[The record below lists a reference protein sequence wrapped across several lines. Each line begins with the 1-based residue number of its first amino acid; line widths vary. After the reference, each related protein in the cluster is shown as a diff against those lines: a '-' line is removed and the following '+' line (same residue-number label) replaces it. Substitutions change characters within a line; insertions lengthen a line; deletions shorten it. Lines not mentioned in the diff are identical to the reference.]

1 MSKNEDST
9 INRRQF
15 MRTMG
20 ALPIVSGAVMISMC
34 TSGCSEESSTSP
46 LTGEKVTLTLANEPE
61 LQSNGGAI
69 RRAFGANMNSNRPVI
84 VVRTAQDK
92 FRAMSSYCPHEG
104 GSIGNPTGSKAMCS
118 KHGAEFGLSEGNFA
132 QNIGGQSSPAAQTF
146 VVTYNQSAGT
156 ITITF

>member
-1 MSKNEDST
+1 MIENQES
-9 INRRQF
+9 IMNRRQF

-20 ALPIVSGAVMISMC
+20 ALPIVSGAVIMSMC
-34 TSGCSEESSTSP
+34 TSGCSDDSATSP
-46 LTGEKVTLTLANEPE
+46 LTGEKVTLILANEPN
-61 LQSNGGAI
+61 LKDINGSI

-104 GSIGNPTGSKAMCS
+104 GSIGNPSGSKAICPN
-118 KHGAEFGLSEGNFA
+118 HGAEFGLSEGNFA

-146 VVTYNQSAGT
+146 VVTYDQPAGT

>member
-1 MSKNEDST
+1 MKENQVD
-9 INRRQF
+9 RRRF
-15 MRTMG
+15 IRTMSV
-20 ALPIVSGAVMISMC
+20 LPIVSGAVMMGLC
-34 TSGCSEESSTSP
+34 TSGCSNDSATSP
-46 LTGEKVTLTLANEPE
+46 LTGEKVTLILANETE
-61 LQSNGGAI
+61 LQKIGGAI

-104 GSIGNPTGSKAMCS
+104 GSIGNPIGNKAICP

-132 QNIGGQSSPAAQTF
+132 QNIGGESSTAAQTF
-146 VVTYNQSAGT
+146 AVTYEQAAGT